1 MLSSK
6 NDVIDVNYVMHYQVD
21 VNAARIKKKKN
32 NTRSCLIAW
41 QMLVT

>member
-6 NDVIDVNYVMHYQVD
+6 NDVSVVNNVD
-21 VNAARIKKKKN
+21 VNAARIK

-41 QMLVT
+41 QMLVR